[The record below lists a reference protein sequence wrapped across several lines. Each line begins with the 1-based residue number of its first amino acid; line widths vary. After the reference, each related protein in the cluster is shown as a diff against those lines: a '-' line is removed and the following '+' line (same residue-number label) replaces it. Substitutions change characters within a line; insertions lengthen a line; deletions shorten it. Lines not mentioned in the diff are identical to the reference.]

1 MPTRTESQSFED
13 ILEHLRVMRGFD
25 FTAYKRASL
34 MRRVVTRMHTVEIAT
49 FEGYLDYLQVHQE
62 EFEALF
68 NTILINVT
76 SFFRDP
82 DVWDHMKADVIPR
95 LLADR
100 PSASPIRV
108 WSAGCASGQEAYS
121 IAMLLAERLGLEHLA
136 ERVKIY
142 ATDVDHE
149 ALTQAR
155 HASYAARQI
164 EDVPPPLAEKY
175 FDASGAKNFVINR
188 DLRRAVIFGAIDL
201 IQDAPIS
208 RIDLLLCRNTLMY
221 FNAEAQARILSR
233 FAFSLN
239 PNGVL
244 LLGRAEM
251 LFSHSTLFVPL
262 DLKRR
267 LFRVCAKPSPRVR
280 PGRPVEARET
290 MVEPMPEEARLRHAA
305 FDAEPVAQIVLDGS
319 AVLVAANTRARHQFG
334 ISSRDIGRPLQDL
347 EVSARDG
354 RLAALPRFGEKTAL
368 RILNGIADLR
378 ATGAYVLWQHG
389 QAEALRILHEVRAHA
404 DVLQVEIA
412 GSIRRRMELVRDID
426 LVAAVRGSPSVVAA
440 SLAQMRG
447 VREVLGGGGRAL
459 TLRFDDGVSVD
470 LVCVR
475 PEQMALALWRA
486 TGSAVHVRQV
496 TERAAALGLVLAG
509 DELRGADGAL
519 LPVLHERDL
528 YTHLGLAYC
537 EPELREGTGEVE
549 AALQSALPTLVTES
563 ALAGALHCHSQ
574 YSDGGSGIA
583 EMADAARARGLTY
596 LGVSDHSQSNT
607 LAGGLSRDD
616 IIAQHQEIDA
626 LNAQFVR
633 QGITFR
639 LLKGI
644 EADILPCGRLD
655 YDELFLARFDF
666 VIGSIHTRYGMN
678 ERQMTDRVLKA
689 LDNPY
694 LTILGHPTGR
704 LLLAREAYAID
715 IRAVIEKA
723 AIVGVAVELNADP
736 HRLDIDWRACRI
748 AAECGT
754 MVSIGPDAHS
764 PQGFDNLAMGVAI
777 ARKGWLST
785 SQVLNTRSTADIL
798 AFALARRD
806 VGRRRHGQQ

>member
-347 EVSARDG
+347 EVSYRPAELRNALDRAVTERRDVALKDIPWPVAG
-354 RLAALPRFGEKTAL
+354 ETRYFDIVVAPLFDEQRAIIGSRIAFDDVTRYRVLQSELHASKQELDTAYEELQSTNEELETTNEELQSTVEELETTNEELQSTNEELETMNEELQSTNEELQTMNDEMRSRSTDLDTVNTFLESVFTSLRPAVVVLDRELRIKVWNAGAKELWGVTSDEAVGVNMFALDIGLPVAELRQPIRDVLSGTLPEVEATLTATSRRGKSIRCRVRLTAL
-368 RILNGIADLR
+368 RAPGSTDASGVILIMEDL
-378 ATGAYVLWQHG
+378 L
-389 QAEALRILHEVRAHA
+389 E
-404 DVLQVEIA
+404 
-412 GSIRRRMELVRDID
+412 
-426 LVAAVRGSPSVVAA
+426 
-440 SLAQMRG
+440 
-447 VREVLGGGGRAL
+447 
-459 TLRFDDGVSVD
+459 
-470 LVCVR
+470 
-475 PEQMALALWRA
+475 
-486 TGSAVHVRQV
+486 
-496 TERAAALGLVLAG
+496 
-509 DELRGADGAL
+509 
-519 LPVLHERDL
+519 
-528 YTHLGLAYC
+528 
-537 EPELREGTGEVE
+537 
-549 AALQSALPTLVTES
+549 
-563 ALAGALHCHSQ
+563 
-574 YSDGGSGIA
+574 
-583 EMADAARARGLTY
+583 
-596 LGVSDHSQSNT
+596 
-607 LAGGLSRDD
+607 
-616 IIAQHQEIDA
+616 
-626 LNAQFVR
+626 
-633 QGITFR
+633 
-639 LLKGI
+639 
-644 EADILPCGRLD
+644 
-655 YDELFLARFDF
+655 
-666 VIGSIHTRYGMN
+666 
-678 ERQMTDRVLKA
+678 
-689 LDNPY
+689 
-694 LTILGHPTGR
+694 
-704 LLLAREAYAID
+704 
-715 IRAVIEKA
+715 
-723 AIVGVAVELNADP
+723 
-736 HRLDIDWRACRI
+736 
-748 AAECGT
+748 
-754 MVSIGPDAHS
+754 
-764 PQGFDNLAMGVAI
+764 
-777 ARKGWLST
+777 
-785 SQVLNTRSTADIL
+785 TA
-798 AFALARRD
+798 
-806 VGRRRHGQQ
+806 